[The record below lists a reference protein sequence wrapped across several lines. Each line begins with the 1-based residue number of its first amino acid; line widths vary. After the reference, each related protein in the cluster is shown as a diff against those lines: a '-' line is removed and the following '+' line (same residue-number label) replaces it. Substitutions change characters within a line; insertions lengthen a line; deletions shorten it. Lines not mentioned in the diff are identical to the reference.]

1 MVLKDKK
8 TKIKFH
14 NGMRTIGG
22 TIIEIIYEDSH
33 LFFDFGSEYNPSAP
47 VQPTDLQG
55 LLDEK
60 LVPYV
65 ENIFDPSIPLKGYA
79 SSKDEYKNTA
89 VFLSHVHL
97 DHSKIINYLNPN
109 VPLYTLEGTKSLL
122 NTLNINNDFL
132 FPFDEPKAYNTR
144 PIIGVKDNEVVEVG
158 AIKVKVMPV
167 DHDAYGASGLLI
179 QTPDLT
185 IAYTGDI
192 RFHGY
197 RVQDTL
203 DFAKASEN
211 CDVLIIE
218 GVSVSFREF
227 DEEETEDEITDEP
240 MLTDCINKLVKEN
253 PNKQITFNYYISNV
267 ERAYNIIKTN
277 PRKVVLSAYYAYVVK
292 EATGL
297 QSYYYQLDDKDYG
310 LDPAYKV
317 DFKTLLED
325 EREYFWQLEGKALDY
340 LEDMKKGG
348 IYIHSN
354 AAPMIESDPAYK
366 PFIDRFA
373 ACEIEFVK
381 LACSGHA
388 HPNDLMRLINLIK
401 PKLLVPIH
409 SFRPEKLTNEWGDR
423 LLPEKGQMI

>member
-1 MVLKDKK
+1 
-8 TKIKFH
+8 
-14 NGMRTIGG
+14 MRTIGG

-65 ENIFDPSIPLKGYA
+65 ENIFDPSIPLKGYT
-79 SSKDEYKNTA
+79 SNKDEYKNTA

-97 DHSKIINYLNPN
+97 DHSKIINYLDPN

-158 AIKVKVMPV
+158 AIKVKLMPV
-167 DHDAYGASGLLI
+167 DHDAYGACGLLI

-227 DEEETEDEITDEP
+227 GEEEAEDEITDEP

-325 EREYFWQLEGKALDY
+325 ESEYFWQLEGKAFDY